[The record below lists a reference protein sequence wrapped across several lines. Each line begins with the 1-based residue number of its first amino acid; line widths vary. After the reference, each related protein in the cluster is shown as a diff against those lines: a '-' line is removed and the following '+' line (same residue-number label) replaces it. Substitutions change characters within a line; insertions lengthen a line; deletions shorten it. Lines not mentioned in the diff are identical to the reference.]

1 MEKKDNSK
9 KLIPILAMITVIAL
23 GVTVWA
29 LFFRDSG
36 PVLAPDY
43 APQEEEQHAETIPND
58 DGEKMEQPDG
68 GGSVSLSYS
77 REVIIALGEETA
89 KLYFANP
96 GKSNQDIVLQLVVQ
110 DQVILQSGTLKPGNQ
125 VTSLELL
132 NGAAKMLS
140 EGGYEGK
147 FVVLYYHPETGEKA
161 VVNTEIPVS
170 ITVGK

>member
-9 KLIPILAMITVIAL
+9 KLIPILAVITVIAL

-29 LFFRDSG
+29 LFFRESG

-77 REVIIALGEETA
+77 REVMLNTLG
-89 KLYFANP
+89 
-96 GKSNQDIVLQLVVQ
+96 
-110 DQVILQSGTLKPGNQ
+110 
-125 VTSLELL
+125 VTFMSPSLS
-132 NGAAKMLS
+132 MRS
-140 EGGYEGK
+140 EM
-147 FVVLYYHPETGEKA
+147 
-161 VVNTEIPVS
+161 S
-170 ITVGK
+170 